1 MHFKI
6 SSIWTILSLYIDLY
20 LNCIVFQKH
29 SLYGTDSLNF
39 VDTCFMVSYV
49 INFYKCSA
57 FVSED
62 FVCSSCQVPSFTY
75 IRELRL
81 LSVRSIYNEKN
92 YDVSSH
98 HTGGFVNESL

>member
-20 LNCIVFQKH
+20 LKCIVFQKH

-49 INFYKCSA
+49 INFYKCST
-57 FVSED
+57 FVSKD
-62 FVCSSCQVPSFTY
+62 FVCSSCWVPSFTY
-75 IRELRL
+75 VRELRL
-81 LSVRSIYNEKN
+81 LSVRPIYSEKN
-92 YDVSSH
+92 YVVSSH
-98 HTGGFVNESL
+98 HIGGFVSESL